1 MYSIS
6 IQNMSQVNSEEI
18 CIYNDESVIEAF
30 KLESAV
36 LKQEEGNAGTLT
48 IKVPPTNVGYSAFE
62 TLTTMAIVRK
72 KGEDYP
78 YDEPKVIWI
87 GRLLEMK
94 IDFDNNKEIVF
105 EGAYNFLMDTIQPPY
120 HAKTDITLWA
130 AYMISNHNTMVQA
143 SGQGWKTINVG
154 VFDTA
159 INPTETTDLYADYD
173 TTLDMINNVCE
184 GWSAHPRF
192 RYGYSQTYH
201 CWQLILDLYS
211 TYRSDGERPQI
222 AFGENLTDYTREYK
236 NEDTA
241 TVVIPRGKKY
251 TNQEWDALPE
261 GTEPAV
267 PDGVDKYR
275 TIYSVNNQSIYCY
288 PNPNDTEAVA
298 NLQRYGFI
306 CKTVDFSNEIDY
318 NALKASGEKY
328 LRDQKWDKTTITI
341 NGFDLK
347 LMDYNAVPIK
357 IGEMV
362 HCVSRPHGLD
372 YNYPCTAIEENLM
385 EVGST
390 TYVLGF
396 PDDRYMTDSSRKSDE
411 KLRDAITQAVSREKI
426 LQQNTYDY
434 TNNSIEDYDEQTV
447 QGYVQS
453 LEEEIQAIS
462 FDPSEAVEEAKTNAL
477 QLLNI
482 YDEEKNPER
491 KGFVHFV
498 KETADYSSEGT
509 ITIGE
514 LKARVNK
521 YFNSNA
527 IETLFTNLNNIL
539 NDPSSSTYGPLTIF
553 VLLGPNDYQTAIT
566 VWSASSSAY
575 RRTDYDLFFYD
586 YTNSGYNLKICT
598 GYNNNY
604 FSCYGYFYSINTS
617 TSYCNWYGYNNTQ
630 NKYYIT
636 TIIDP
641 QIGIFPYPFGTNNVN
656 YAQYH
661 FAYPCEEILKNI
673 PDGYEAYISRKIYQD
688 SQSSTEKYSPSIKLD
703 PASDALTL
711 SQLKQHIT
719 AKVASS
725 DNRNT
730 FLTLLDENIDRPD
743 TMIFTMVKLV
753 DGVEDWNYFKVH
765 IIKNNAW
772 QSAGASNFKFNNNN
786 DYFYNTSSLGET
798 KYSRYYGL
806 LQVAGSNNGFSR
818 LRSNSQFE
826 PGSSNYARETD
837 LNSVWAGSTYYV
849 PNKATLAST
858 EAHCYIS
865 QPVYASAS
873 STEIYAPINLVSH
886 VTDPQD
892 HITEIV
898 ISDKADY
905 MANDANL
912 WRWNKEGLYYLNG
925 GYNGA
930 TLPNGEYGSNT
941 DNLRLA
947 LTKNGQIVADRITAG
962 QLDAGIIRTGV
973 LMGNPAVPGDPE
985 GDADFKINVNTGT
998 ILAKK
1003 ARLVF
1008 ANLRQHSGT
1017 ISDPDKSLT
1026 DFVYLSNEP
1035 INRYVD
1041 VSAQKS
1047 KDWMMIIGSSFGV
1060 DKYGRAYMREG
1071 HIGGDGGVF
1080 DIFAYNGGAT
1090 EVLWLGTEDLGNNT
1104 YRHTWKSVVTIS
1116 SDSYRVGKLTSENA
1130 TFRFRI
1136 GYYDTN
1142 NQIQFESG
1150 LTSFIFEAGTA
1161 PKTFAIEL
1169 NTTTTSSDQ
1178 TPQPTEYPYYN
1189 GQLFPVWYVKDANG
1203 EYVEDNVAYKQM
1215 TGVDSTYQVKILGYL
1230 DNEETLPQYSSWTD
1244 ERYQISGIDNSG
1256 AINIGPGYLDNGNTG
1271 QSQSFYLGGINRSA
1285 TVANRAANDWRLTV
1299 GSRFGVTD
1307 EGNLYANNATL
1318 SNVWASGSITGSSF
1332 SAGYIPPISFNAKNP
1347 IEANFN
1353 LSLFEWRF
1361 WDEVDGGMFST
1372 TTRLSI
1378 TYAASDPP
1386 GFDETPASN
1395 KASIMERDLNIT
1407 FKPSVYE
1414 FRNSGS
1420 HYEDGR
1426 RAASPI
1432 TVTYSRTGADR
1443 QDFIVNTSDWN
1454 VPDSGWTFG
1463 DKVFI
1468 LIDINNS
1475 SQTFYLQG
1483 QNQIKY
1489 NVNDPGDGTI
1499 YWLTGTMTMLKIDS
1513 QAGRN
1518 AVNCGADFMGKG
1530 FWLGGQYMP
1539 WARLYVDTVINT
1551 SSKIYKHDIEGL
1563 DARYDKLLDILRPV
1577 RFKFNKD
1584 HYDDGDLYHTGFI
1597 LEELGECMK
1606 IAGIKPEEFAAYD
1619 PNPDGV
1625 GGGIRYSEFIPL
1637 IIDQLQKLKRENE
1650 DLRRQLYEKGI
1661 LDD

>member
-159 INPTETTDLYADYD
+159 INPVETTDLYADYD

-184 GWSAHPRF
+184 GWNAHPRF

-211 TYRSDGERPQI
+211 TYKSDGERPQL

-236 NEDTA
+236 NEETA

-251 TNQEWDALPE
+251 TDKEWQELPE

-275 TIYSVNNQSIYCY
+275 TIYSVNNQSVYCY

-306 CKTVDFSNEIDY
+306 CKVVDFSNEIDY

-372 YNYPCTAIEENLM
+372 YNYPCTSIEENLM

-396 PDDRYMTDSSRKSDE
+396 PDDRYMTDSSRQSDE

-434 TNNSIEDYDEQTV
+434 TNSSIVDYDEQTV
-447 QGYVQS
+447 QGYVQE

-491 KGFVHFV
+491 KGYVHFV
-498 KETADYSSEGT
+498 KETADYSSEGI
-509 ITIGE
+509 ITLSE
-514 LKARVNK
+514 LKTRVNK
-521 YFNSNA
+521 YFNSAN
-527 IETLFTNLNNIL
+527 IDTFFSHLSDILNNPL
-539 NDPSSSTYGPLTIF
+539 SSSNQKLTIF
-553 VLLGPNDYQTAIT
+553 VLLGPEDYQTSIA
-566 VWSASSSAY
+566 VWSAPSSTY
-575 RRTDYDLFFYD
+575 RRSDYDLFFYD
-586 YTNSGYNLKICT
+586 YSYRNVNYKIAT
-598 GYNNNY
+598 GYNGSN
-604 FSCYGYFYSINTS
+604 FSCYGFFYSINTT
-617 TSYCNWYGYNNTQ
+617 TSYFRWDGYDNTIY
-630 NKYYIT
+630 KYYMDNIVDST
-636 TIIDP
+636 
-641 QIGIFPYPFGTNNVN
+641 GFPNPFGTSNPSSQSFHYV
-656 YAQYH
+656 
-661 FAYPCEEILKNI
+661 YPCKAIFTKASE
-673 PDGYEAYISRKIYQD
+673 GYTAYVSRKIYPSSSSTAEEI
-688 SQSSTEKYSPSIKLD
+688 SQSLKPDL
-703 PASDALTL
+703 ASDALQA
-711 SQLKQHIT
+711 SILKEKIRAVYSGDKLTAILTAIDTHIDDDGNFT
-719 AKVASS
+719 STSYSGKRKDDDSW
-725 DNRNT
+725 
-730 FLTLLDENIDRPD
+730 I
-743 TMIFTMVKLV
+743 IFVLA
-753 DGVEDWNYFKVH
+753 E
-765 IIKNNAW
+765 KNNGVINW
-772 QSAGASNFKFNNNN
+772 QRFMVYLYKASVVNYQDWGISSNKLGTLRIDSSYYNYAKYAYIFKAKDGQVTVLGNGSPSTNVTFNNNAV
-786 DYFYNTSSLGET
+786 DW
-798 KYSRYYGL
+798 
-806 LQVAGSNNGFSR
+806 
-818 LRSNSQFE
+818 
-826 PGSSNYARETD
+826 SSNYLD
-837 LNSVWAGSTYYV
+837 QSVNYNICTTTLSSANTACFYSMRLRNGSDATYAL
-849 PNKATLAST
+849 P
-858 EAHCYIS
+858 
-865 QPVYASAS
+865 
-873 STEIYAPINLVSH
+873 NLVSH
-886 VTDPQD
+886 VTNPQD

-947 LTKNGQIVADRITAG
+947 LTEDGQIVADRITAG
-962 QLDAGIIRTGV
+962 QLDAGIVRTGV
-973 LMGNPAVPGDPE
+973 LMGNPAIPGDPE

-1003 ARLVF
+1003 ARIVF
-1008 ANLRQHSGT
+1008 ANAREHANTPSL
-1017 ISDPDKSLT
+1017 PDQALNE
-1026 DFVYLSNEP
+1026 FAFFSNEP
-1035 INRYVD
+1035 INRWMS
-1041 VSAQKS
+1041 VSGQTS
-1047 KDWMMIIGSSFGV
+1047 KDWMLVVGSSFGV
-1060 DKYGRAYMREG
+1060 DKFGRTYMREG
-1071 HIGGDGGVF
+1071 HIGGVGGAF
-1080 DIFAYNGGAT
+1080 DIRAYNDQPIGPTYGDT
-1090 EVLWLGTEDLGNNT
+1090 PIDVGTVIRYEV
-1104 YRHTWKSVVTIS
+1104 SIS
-1116 SDSYRVGKLTSENA
+1116 SDSYRPDSVTPTPTQCKFF
-1130 TFRFRI
+1130 FRLGHYTAPSTITCVTGITGFV
-1136 GYYDTN
+1136 
-1142 NQIQFESG
+1142 
-1150 LTSFIFEAGTA
+1150 FEAGTA
-1161 PKTFAIEL
+1161 PKQYLFPFETQEAGV
-1169 NTTTTSSDQ
+1169 
-1178 TPQPTEYPYYN
+1178 YPYYP
-1189 GQLFPVWYVKDANG
+1189 GELFPVWYIEGTSTDYDY
-1203 EYVEDNVAYKQM
+1203 EEDGVYYIQQ
-1215 TGVDSTYQVKILGYL
+1215 TGVSSSYVMEITGYYN
-1230 DNEETLPQYSSWTD
+1230 DATEMPQYKSWTN
-1244 ERYQISGIDNSG
+1244 ERINAATQNSG
-1256 AINIGPGYLDNGNTG
+1256 TIHIGTGYLDNGNIG
-1271 QSQSFYLGGINRSA
+1271 QNQSFYLGGINRA
-1285 TVANRAANDWRLTV
+1285 GTVAGRTASDWRFTV
-1299 GSRFGVTD
+1299 GSRLGITD
-1307 EGNLYANNATL
+1307 QGNLYANNATL

-1332 SAGYIPPISFNAKNP
+1332 SAGYIPPISFNATNP
-1347 IEANFN
+1347 IEANYF
-1353 LSLFEWRF
+1353 LSMFDWKF
-1361 WDEVDGGMFST
+1361 WSESDGGMFSS

-1378 TYAASDPP
+1378 IYTGSDPS
-1386 GFDETPASN
+1386 GRDKSG
-1395 KASIMERDLNIT
+1395 IMERDISIT

-1414 FRNSGS
+1414 FRGSGS

-1426 RAASPI
+1426 RAASQV
-1432 TVTYSRTGADR
+1432 TVTYSRTGSDR
-1443 QDFIVNTSDWN
+1443 QDFIINTSDWN
-1454 VPDSGWTFG
+1454 VPDSGWTFA

-1483 QNQIKY
+1483 QNQIKS

-1513 QAGRN
+1513 QSGRR
-1518 AVNCGADFMGKG
+1518 AVNCGSDFIGSG

-1539 WARLYVDTVINT
+1539 WARLYVDSVINT
-1551 SSKIYKHDIEGL
+1551 SSKIYKHDVESL
-1563 DARYDKLLDILRPV
+1563 DNRYDKLLDILRPV

-1584 HYDDGDLYHTGFI
+1584 HYDDGELCHTGFI

-1637 IIDQLQKLKRENE
+1637 IVDQLQKLKRENE
-1650 DLRRQLYEKGI
+1650 DLKRQLYEKGI

>member
-251 TNQEWDALPE
+251 TDKEWQELPE

-267 PDGVDKYR
+267 PDGIDKYR

-306 CKTVDFSNEIDY
+306 CKTVDFGNETDY

-396 PDDRYMTDSSRKSDE
+396 PDDRYMTDSSRQSDE

-434 TNNSIEDYDEQTV
+434 TNNSIEDYDTQTV
-447 QGYVQS
+447 QGYVQD
-453 LEEEIQAIS
+453 LEDEIAAIS

-482 YDEEKNPER
+482 YDEEKNPEK
-491 KGFVHFV
+491 KGYVHFV

-509 ITIGE
+509 ITVSD
-514 LKARVNK
+514 LRARVNK
-521 YFNSNA
+521 YFSNNTQAQNLLNRLETIMAPGYSTSNIYMIIIGYGSHDYETVINVYHDMKTSAERFEINSSGRAVSPGVLGAYYRNDSFVSRSSGSCSVV
-527 IETLFTNLNNIL
+527 IDSSSNVGRNFSTNIFDWSGDSSYIYPNENNISSRTDNL
-539 NDPSSSTYGPLTIF
+539 TTYIFTTYGNGVWKNGVLTYPITFKQDPSSEGLQASVLKEKIRAVYTGDKLTDILAKIDAHIDDDGNFTSSSYAGKRKDTDSWIIF
-553 VLLGPNDYQTAIT
+553 VLAE
-566 VWSASSSAY
+566 
-575 RRTDYDLFFYD
+575 
-586 YTNSGYNLKICT
+586 K
-598 GYNNNY
+598 NNNT
-604 FSCYGYFYSINTS
+604 INWNRFIVCLYQASVANYQDWGLSNNKLGTLRIDS
-617 TSYCNWYGYNNTQ
+617 SYY
-630 NKYYIT
+630 
-636 TIIDP
+636 
-641 QIGIFPYPFGTNNVN
+641 N
-656 YAQYH
+656 YAKY
-661 FAYPCEEILKNI
+661 
-673 PDGYEAYISRKIYQD
+673 AYIFK
-688 SQSSTEKYSPSIKLD
+688 
-703 PASDALTL
+703 
-711 SQLKQHIT
+711 
-719 AKVASS
+719 AK
-725 DNRNT
+725 
-730 FLTLLDENIDRPD
+730 
-743 TMIFTMVKLV
+743 
-753 DGVEDWNYFKVH
+753 DGQVTVLGNGYAVT
-765 IIKNNAW
+765 NVT
-772 QSAGASNFKFNNNN
+772 FNNNAVDWDSNYLAQSVDYNVCTATIN
-786 DYFYNTSSLGET
+786 DPNTACFYSM
-798 KYSRYYGL
+798 
-806 LQVAGSNNGFSR
+806 R
-818 LRSNSQFE
+818 LRN
-826 PGSSNYARETD
+826 GTD
-837 LNSVWAGSTYYV
+837 AAYTT
-849 PNKATLAST
+849 P
-858 EAHCYIS
+858 
-865 QPVYASAS
+865 
-873 STEIYAPINLVSH
+873 NLVSH
-886 VTDPQD
+886 ISNPQD

-925 GYNGA
+925 GYNGG

-947 LTKNGQIVADRITAG
+947 LTKDGQIVADRITAG

-998 ILAKK
+998 VLAKK

-1008 ANLRQHSGT
+1008 SNMRQHSGT
-1017 ISDPDKSLT
+1017 INDPDKSLT

-1090 EVLWLGTEDLGNNT
+1090 EVLWLSTEDLGNNT

-1203 EYVEDNVAYKQM
+1203 EYVEDNVSYKQM
-1215 TGVDSTYQVKILGYL
+1215 TGVDSSYQVKILGYL

-1285 TVANRAANDWRLTV
+1285 TVANRSASDWRLTV

-1332 SAGYIPPISFNAKNP
+1332 SAGYIPPISFNATNP
-1347 IEANFN
+1347 IEANYF
-1353 LSLFEWRF
+1353 LSMFDWKF
-1361 WDEVDGGMFST
+1361 WSESDGGMFSS

-1378 TYAASDPP
+1378 IYTGSDPS
-1386 GFDETPASN
+1386 GRDKS
-1395 KASIMERDLNIT
+1395 SIMERDLNIT

-1414 FRNSGS
+1414 FRGTGS

-1426 RAASPI
+1426 RAASQI
-1432 TVTYSRTGADR
+1432 TVTYSRTGSDR
-1443 QDFIVNTSDWN
+1443 QDFIINTSDWN
-1454 VPDSGWTFG
+1454 VPDEGWTFA

-1468 LIDINNS
+1468 LVDINNS

-1483 QNQIKY
+1483 QNQIKS

-1513 QAGRN
+1513 QSGRR
-1518 AVNCGADFMGKG
+1518 AVNCGADFIGSG
-1530 FWLGGQYMP
+1530 WLGGQYMP
-1539 WARLYVDTVINT
+1539 WAKLYVDTVINT

-1650 DLRRQLYEKGI
+1650 DLKRQLYEKGI

>member
-36 LKQEEGNAGTLT
+36 LKQKEGNAGTLT

-159 INPTETTDLYADYD
+159 LNPTETTDLYTDYD

-184 GWSAHPRF
+184 GWNAHPRF

-211 TYRSDGERPQI
+211 TYNSEGERPQI

-267 PDGVDKYR
+267 PDGIDKYR

-306 CKTVDFSNEIDY
+306 CKTVDFGNEIDY

-372 YNYPCTAIEENLM
+372 YNYPCTAIDENLM

-426 LQQNTYDY
+426 LQQNTYNY
-434 TNNSIEDYDEQTV
+434 TTSSIEDYDEQTV
-447 QGYVQS
+447 HGYVQQ

-491 KGFVHFV
+491 KGYVHFV
-498 KETADYSSEGT
+498 KEVADYSSEGT
-509 ITIGE
+509 ITLSE
-514 LKARVNK
+514 LRARINK
-521 YFNSNA
+521 YDANHANTQTFLNNVENWLANPVNSSGDTFVVCVALGEEDYQTNVAVYECATSYNRSDNHMPYLLNTSPYKIFTAYNGNYVAYVAKYQRYTSSGTPSVLTNTFDTLSRSIASSDDGSDLWDSNNKILVPNEYYFNNPALKFYCSVDVYESSSSNNIKYPATFKPDPISDQLSLAQLKQKIMQKVPSSNNLTTFLNRMDEMMALSETEKGLIYVMVKSENGVENWDRFKVSLIRHYYRNSTSYTQFGFGFGTSNYLCSLYGSNGSTSYVAYYGLVEVVDSESRVSLSYSDYGSGSANDHTSLIDSIGSYEVVIPSLADILSTGMKSYVSTPLYKYTSLTNIRGETA
-527 IETLFTNLNNIL
+527 IET
-539 NDPSSSTYGPLTIF
+539 
-553 VLLGPNDYQTAIT
+553 
-566 VWSASSSAY
+566 
-575 RRTDYDLFFYD
+575 
-586 YTNSGYNLKICT
+586 
-598 GYNNNY
+598 
-604 FSCYGYFYSINTS
+604 
-617 TSYCNWYGYNNTQ
+617 
-630 NKYYIT
+630 
-636 TIIDP
+636 
-641 QIGIFPYPFGTNNVN
+641 
-656 YAQYH
+656 
-661 FAYPCEEILKNI
+661 
-673 PDGYEAYISRKIYQD
+673 
-688 SQSSTEKYSPSIKLD
+688 
-703 PASDALTL
+703 
-711 SQLKQHIT
+711 
-719 AKVASS
+719 
-725 DNRNT
+725 
-730 FLTLLDENIDRPD
+730 
-743 TMIFTMVKLV
+743 
-753 DGVEDWNYFKVH
+753 
-765 IIKNNAW
+765 
-772 QSAGASNFKFNNNN
+772 
-786 DYFYNTSSLGET
+786 
-798 KYSRYYGL
+798 
-806 LQVAGSNNGFSR
+806 
-818 LRSNSQFE
+818 
-826 PGSSNYARETD
+826 
-837 LNSVWAGSTYYV
+837 
-849 PNKATLAST
+849 
-858 EAHCYIS
+858 
-865 QPVYASAS
+865 
-873 STEIYAPINLVSH
+873 NLVSH
-886 VTDPQD
+886 ITNPQD

-925 GYNGA
+925 GYNGG
-930 TLPNGEYGSNT
+930 TLPDGEYGSNT

-947 LTKNGQIVADRITAG
+947 LTKDGQIVADRITAG

-985 GDADFKINVNTGT
+985 GDADFKINVNAGT

-1017 ISDPDKSLT
+1017 INDPDKSLT

-1178 TPQPTEYPYYN
+1178 TPQPSEYPYYN

-1215 TGVDSTYQVKILGYL
+1215 TGVDSSYQIKILGYL

-1285 TVANRAANDWRLTV
+1285 TVANRPASDWRLTV

-1332 SAGYIPPISFNAKNP
+1332 SAGYIPPISFNATNP
-1347 IEANFN
+1347 IEANYF
-1353 LSLFEWRF
+1353 LSMFDWKF
-1361 WDEVDGGMFST
+1361 WDEVDGGMFSS

-1378 TYAASDPP
+1378 IYTGSDPS
-1386 GFDETPASN
+1386 GRDKSG
-1395 KASIMERDLNIT
+1395 IMERDLNIT

-1414 FRNSGS
+1414 FRGSGS

-1432 TVTYSRTGADR
+1432 TVTYSRSGADR
-1443 QDFIVNTSDWN
+1443 QDFIINTSDWN
-1454 VPDSGWTFG
+1454 VPDDGWTFA
-1463 DKVFI
+1463 DRVFI
-1468 LIDINNS
+1468 LIEINNS

-1483 QNQIKY
+1483 QNQIKS

-1513 QAGRN
+1513 QSGRR
-1518 AVNCGADFMGKG
+1518 AVNCGADFIGSG

-1650 DLRRQLYEKGI
+1650 DLKRQLYEKGI

>member
-159 INPTETTDLYADYD
+159 INPTETTDLYTDYD

-184 GWSAHPRF
+184 GWNAHPRF

-211 TYRSDGERPQI
+211 TYNSEGDRPQI

-236 NEDTA
+236 NEETA

-251 TNQEWDALPE
+251 TNQEWDVLPE

-347 LMDYNAVPIK
+347 LMDYNAIPIK

-434 TNNSIEDYDEQTV
+434 TNSSIEDYDTQTV
-447 QGYVQS
+447 QGYVQD
-453 LEEEIQAIS
+453 LEDEIAAIS

-491 KGFVHFV
+491 KGYVHFV

-509 ITIGE
+509 LT
-514 LKARVNK
+514 LSDLRARVNK
-521 YFNSNA
+521 YHANYSP
-527 IETLFTNLNNIL
+527 TNLNNLFNHIETLLTNPESNL
-539 NDPSSSTYGPLTIF
+539 NETVF
-553 VLLGPNDYQTAIT
+553 VMLGPQDYQTAIT
-566 VWSASSSAY
+566 IFSTNVSY
-575 RRTDYDLFFYD
+575 RLS
-586 YTNSGYNLKICT
+586 NGCP
-598 GYNNNY
+598 
-604 FSCYGYFYSINTS
+604 YFYNYTYSNKTVRVATYYNASYFGVDGCFWSWGSGSSNCRVYTGSGSSGDDYKYFVSTYSDENGFFDPFTTDETS
-617 TSYCNWYGYNNTQ
+617 KGRRH
-630 NKYYIT
+630 
-636 TIIDP
+636 
-641 QIGIFPYPFGTNNVN
+641 
-656 YAQYH
+656 YAYATEGNFFH
-661 FAYPCEEILKNI
+661 L
-673 PDGYEAYISRKIYQD
+673 PDGYKMYTSRDLYP
-688 SQSSTEKYSPSIKLD
+688 SSSSLTPSVTKNLIPD
-703 PASDALTL
+703 PVSDLLSL
-711 SQLKQHIT
+711 SQLKQKIMQKVPSSNNLT
-719 AKVASS
+719 TFLNRMDEVMTLSETGRGFISVIVKTENGVDNWNRFKVSLIMNYYRNSTSYTQFGFGYGPSDGALRSFYGSTGVASYV
-725 DNRNT
+725 
-730 FLTLLDENIDRPD
+730 P
-743 TMIFTMVKLV
+743 
-753 DGVEDWNYFKVH
+753 
-765 IIKNNAW
+765 
-772 QSAGASNFKFNNNN
+772 
-786 DYFYNTSSLGET
+786 
-798 KYSRYYGL
+798 YYGL
-806 LQVAGSNNGFSR
+806 VEVVDSESR
-818 LRSNSQFE
+818 VSVSSSDYGQ
-826 PGSSNYARETD
+826 GSSTDHTSLIDSIGSYSAIIPSLADILSTGMNSYVSVPLYKYTSLSNIWGET
-837 LNSVWAGSTYYV
+837 VIT
-849 PNKATLAST
+849 P
-858 EAHCYIS
+858 
-865 QPVYASAS
+865 
-873 STEIYAPINLVSH
+873 NLVSH
-886 VTDPQD
+886 VSNPQD

-930 TLPNGEYGSNT
+930 TLPDGEYGSNT

-998 ILAKK
+998 VLAKK

-1008 ANLRQHSGT
+1008 SNVRQHSGT
-1017 ISDPDKSLT
+1017 ISDPDNSLT
-1026 DFVYLSNEP
+1026 EFAYLSNEP
-1035 INRYVD
+1035 INRYVN
-1041 VSAQKS
+1041 VSAKTS

-1080 DIFAYNGGAT
+1080 DIFAYNESAT
-1090 EVLWLGTEDLGNNT
+1090 DLQWLSTTDLGNNT
-1104 YRHTWKSVVTIS
+1104 YLHKWKCVVNIA
-1116 SDSYRVGKLTSENA
+1116 SDSYRPAITPELA
-1130 TFRFRI
+1130 TFRFRL
-1136 GYYDTN
+1136 GYYDAN

-1150 LTSFIFEAGTA
+1150 LTSFNFEAGTA
-1161 PKTFAIEL
+1161 PKSFVIEI
-1169 NTTTTSSDQ
+1169 NTQTTSADQ
-1178 TPQPTEYPYYN
+1178 TPQPTEYPYYD

-1215 TGVDSTYQVKILGYL
+1215 TGVDSSYQVKILGYL
-1230 DNEETLPQYSSWTD
+1230 DTEETLPQYSSWTD
-1244 ERYQISGIDNSG
+1244 ERYQISGIAGQG

-1285 TVANRAANDWRLTV
+1285 TVANRTANDWRFTV
-1299 GSRFGVTD
+1299 GSRLGVTD

-1332 SAGYIPPISFNAKNP
+1332 SAGYIPPISFNATNP
-1347 IEANFN
+1347 IEANYF
-1353 LSLFEWRF
+1353 LSMFDWKF
-1361 WDEVDGGMFST
+1361 WSESDGGMFSS

-1378 TYAASDPP
+1378 IYTGSDPS
-1386 GFDETPASN
+1386 GRDKSG
-1395 KASIMERDLNIT
+1395 IMERDISIT

-1414 FRNSGS
+1414 FRGSGS

-1426 RAASPI
+1426 RAASQV
-1432 TVTYSRTGADR
+1432 TVTYSRTGSDR
-1443 QDFIVNTSDWN
+1443 QDFIINTSDWN
-1454 VPDSGWTFG
+1454 VPDDGWTFA

-1475 SQTFYLQG
+1475 SQTFYLEG
-1483 QNQIKY
+1483 QNQIKS

-1499 YWLTGTMTMLKIDS
+1499 YWLTGAMTMLKIDS
-1513 QAGRN
+1513 QSGRR
-1518 AVNCGADFMGKG
+1518 AVNCGADFIGSG
-1530 FWLGGQYMP
+1530 WLGGQYMP
-1539 WARLYVDTVINT
+1539 WAKLYVDTIINT

-1577 RFKFNKD
+1577 RFRFNKD

-1637 IIDQLQKLKRENE
+1637 IVDQLQKLKRENE
-1650 DLRRQLYEKGI
+1650 DLKRQLYEKGI

>member
-159 INPTETTDLYADYD
+159 INPTETTDLYTDYD

-184 GWSAHPRF
+184 GWNAHPRF

-426 LQQNTYDY
+426 LQQNTYNY
-434 TNNSIEDYDEQTV
+434 TNSSIEDYDTQTV
-447 QGYVQS
+447 QGYVQD
-453 LEEEIQAIS
+453 LEDEIAAIS

-482 YDEEKNPER
+482 YDAEKNPTK
-491 KGFVHFV
+491 KGYVHFI
-498 KETADYSSEGT
+498 KETADYNAGT
-509 ITIGE
+509 ELTFSD

-521 YFNSNA
+521 YDIGTTSVQNF
-527 IETLFTNLNNIL
+527 LTNLE
-539 NDPSSSTYGPLTIF
+539 TYMNEPMQGNSRYVI
-553 VLLGPNDYQTAIT
+553 VVALGENDYQTAIT
-566 VWSASSSAY
+566 VWQCAEQYRRSDNNMPFLYTYNTKRIFCRTGSNVGYKGHYLRYGTGASAYKCKATETNSFSCSTVASVADQSNILFINTGEEYVLPTEANANSSAY
-575 RRTDYDLFFYD
+575 RF
-586 YTNSGYNLKICT
+586 
-598 GYNNNY
+598 
-604 FSCYGYFYSINTS
+604 
-617 TSYCNWYGYNNTQ
+617 YCNADVYESSSSNTMWRA
-630 NKYYIT
+630 KDLIMDPPT
-636 TIIDP
+636 TALT
-641 QIGIFPYPFGTNNVN
+641 IG
-656 YAQYH
+656 A
-661 FAYPCEEILKNI
+661 LKN
-673 PDGYEAYISRKIYQD
+673 KI
-688 SQSSTEKYSPSIKLD
+688 
-703 PASDALTL
+703 L
-711 SQLKQHIT
+711 S
-719 AKVASS
+719 KVASS
-725 DNRNT
+725 ANLTTFMSRLDECMTQSADNRA
-730 FLTLLDENIDRPD
+730 
-743 TMIFTMVKLV
+743 MIYVMVKV
-753 DGVEDWNYFKVH
+753 DNGVEDWNYFKVQLIH
-765 IIKNNAW
+765 HYAW
-772 QSAGASNFKFNNNN
+772 DSPGWYVNLGYYLNGSGSLCDYYSTTANN
-786 DYFYNTSSLGET
+786 DYDST
-798 KYSRYYGL
+798 YSREYGC
-806 LQVAGSNNGFSR
+806 LQIAGAASSFNLSSTNYTQTSGTTNKAVYIDSTSNVSR
-818 LRSNSQFE
+818 V
-826 PGSSNYARETD
+826 Y
-837 LNSVWAGSTYYV
+837 
-849 PNKATLAST
+849 PNKATLDDIT
-858 EAHCYIS
+858 VNHYIS
-865 QPVYASAS
+865 VPIDAAARSA
-873 STEIYAPINLVSH
+873 TKYIKPNIVDHIA
-886 VTDPQD
+886 DPQD

-898 ISDKADY
+898 ISDKSDY
-905 MANDANL
+905 MANDANV
-912 WRWNKEGLYYLNG
+912 WRWNKDGLYYLNNGYYG
-925 GYNGA
+925 GHSDA
-930 TLPNGEYGSNT
+930 TLDPSTQGYGTNT
-941 DNLRLA
+941 DNLRMA
-947 LTKNGQIVADRITAG
+947 LTKDGYIVADRVAVG
-962 QLDAGIIRTGV
+962 QLDAGIVRTGV
-973 LMGNPAVPGDPE
+973 LMGNPAIPGDPE
-985 GDADFKINVNTGT
+985 GEADFKINVNTGT

-1008 ANLRQHSGT
+1008 SNPKGSGVVQSPS
-1017 ISDPDKSLT
+1017 IGVSE
-1026 DFVYLSNEP
+1026 FAYLSNEP
-1035 INRYVD
+1035 INSYMS
-1041 VSAQKS
+1041 VSGEVS
-1047 KDWMMIIGSSFGV
+1047 KDWMLVIGSSFGV
-1060 DKYGRAYMREG
+1060 DKYGRAYFTEG

-1080 DIFAYNGGAT
+1080 DVVANN
-1090 EVLWLGTEDLGNNT
+1090 DLVKLR
-1104 YRHTWKSVVTIS
+1104 YHIQQVSDELYDVTWAFDVDIN
-1116 SDSYRVGKLTSENA
+1116 SDTFRPNLADTSGEQYW
-1130 TFRFRI
+1130 FRFRL
-1136 GYYDTN
+1136 GYYGSN
-1142 NQIQFESG
+1142 NEII
-1150 LTSFIFEAGTA
+1150 FISKIYNFKFAAGTYPQSYTDIPSYPA
-1161 PKTFAIEL
+1161 YITQYNHPYIPESDYPFYTGQIFAIWYAK
-1169 NTTTTSSDQ
+1169 TTVPEAADY
-1178 TPQPTEYPYYN
+1178 EEDGNYYI
-1189 GQLFPVWYVKDANG
+1189 QLTN
-1203 EYVEDNVAYKQM
+1203 
-1215 TGVDSTYQVKILGYL
+1215 VDSEYHVDIVGYA
-1230 DNEETLPQYSSWTD
+1230 DNENLQPQYSSYTR
-1244 ERYQISGIDNSG
+1244 ER
-1256 AINIGPGYLDNGNTG
+1256 IGSSSSRTHGTIHIGCGYLENGNFG
-1271 QSQSFYLGGINRSA
+1271 ENASFYLGGLNHTGTVSNRQAS
-1285 TVANRAANDWRLTV
+1285 DWRLAV
-1299 GSRFGVTD
+1299 GSKFGVT
-1307 EGNLYANNATL
+1307 ENGNLYANDARL
-1318 SNVWASGSITGSSF
+1318 SNVWASGSITGNSF
-1332 SAGYIPPISFNAKNP
+1332 SASYIPPLSFNATNP
-1347 IEANFN
+1347 IEANYF
-1353 LSLFEWRF
+1353 LSMFDWKF
-1361 WDEVDGGMFST
+1361 WSESDGGMFSS

-1378 TYAASDPP
+1378 IYTGSDPS
-1386 GFDETPASN
+1386 GRDKSG
-1395 KASIMERDLNIT
+1395 IMERDISIT

-1414 FRNSGS
+1414 FRGSGS

-1432 TVTYSRTGADR
+1432 TVTYSKTGADR
-1443 QDFIVNTSDWN
+1443 QDFVINTSDWN
-1454 VPDSGWTFG
+1454 VPDSGWTFA
-1463 DKVFI
+1463 DRVYI

-1483 QNQIKY
+1483 QNQIKS
-1489 NVNDPGDGTI
+1489 NVNDPGDGTL

-1513 QAGRN
+1513 QSGRR
-1518 AVNCGADFMGKG
+1518 AVNCGADFIGSG
-1530 FWLGGQYMP
+1530 WLGGQYMP
-1539 WARLYVDTVINT
+1539 WSKLYVDNVINT

-1563 DARYDKLLDILRPV
+1563 DSRYDKLLDILRPV
-1577 RFKFNKD
+1577 RFKFNED
-1584 HYDDGDLYHTGFI
+1584 HYDDGGLYHTGFI
-1597 LEELGECMK
+1597 LEELGENLK

-1619 PNPDGV
+1619 PNPNGE

-1637 IIDQLQKLKRENE
+1637 IVDQLQKLKRENE
-1650 DLRRQLYEKGI
+1650 DLKRQLYEKGI